1 MQIPTDAKYQKALEI
16 LKRLRAARHEA
27 YFAGGCVRDMFMAR
41 PPKDYDIATDATPD
55 QVESLFSPTIG
66 VGKAFGVTVVLRG
79 QDQYEVASFRWDG
92 PYRDGRHP
100 EVTEFSTK
108 EDDIARRDF
117 TVNGMF
123 FDPLTGQIL
132 DLHGGQAD
140 IERKLIRAIG
150 EATARFSED
159 RLRMLRA
166 VRFAC
171 QLDFEIEDATFQAIR
186 KMPQAVLS
194 VSWERIADELK
205 RTLVSE
211 RRRKGVELLD
221 RSGLLDVILPD
232 VSRMKGVPQPPQFH
246 PEGDVFLHTLLCL
259 DALKE
264 PPWPLALAALLHDI
278 GKPPTMQVLDRIRFH
293 EHETLGARMA
303 GRICNQ
309 LRMSN
314 DDRDETV
321 WLVERHMVFKDVPNM
336 RQSTLKRLFAHPHY
350 KVLEEL
356 HRVDK
361 LASDGDMSTLEFCR
375 AKYAEFGIEE
385 IKPPRLITGH
395 DLMELG
401 VPEGPDVG
409 RILRAVEDAQ
419 LDGQLKTKEE
429 ALAFV
434 KKCVSDGTSFATR

>member
-1 MQIPTDAKYQKALEI
+1 MIMRIPGDAKYTKAVEI
-16 LKRLRAARHEA
+16 VKRLRSAGHEA
-27 YFAGGCVRDMFMAR
+27 YFAGGCVRDMLMNRA
-41 PPKDYDIATDATPD
+41 PKDYDIATDATPD

-92 PYRDGRHP
+92 PYKDGRHP
-100 EVTEFSTK
+100 EFTKFSSK

-123 FDPLTGQIL
+123 FDPLSGQVL
-132 DLHGGQAD
+132 DLHGGQVD

-150 EATARFSED
+150 EATVRFNED

-171 QLDFEIEDATFQAIR
+171 QLDFEIEEETFQAIR
-186 KMPQAVLS
+186 KMARSVRS

-205 RTLVSE
+205 RILVSE
-211 RRRKGVELLD
+211 KRRKGVELLD
-221 RSGLLDVILPD
+221 KAGLLEVILPE
-232 VSRMKGVPQPPQFH
+232 VSQLKGVPQPPQFH

-259 DALKE
+259 DALKD
-264 PPWPLALAALLHDI
+264 PSWPLALATLLHDI
-278 GKPPTMQVLDRIRFH
+278 GKPATMQVLDRIRFH
-293 EHETLGARMA
+293 EHETLGARMTKK
-303 GRICNQ
+303 ICNL

-314 DDRDETV
+314 EDRDTTV
-321 WLVERHMVFKDVPNM
+321 WLVERHMVFKDVPKM

-350 KVLEEL
+350 KLLEEL

-375 AKYAEFGIEE
+375 TKYAEFGIEE
-385 IKPPRLITGH
+385 IKPPRLVTGH
-395 DLMELG
+395 DIMELG
-401 VPEGPDVG
+401 VPEGPEVG

-419 LDGQLKTKEE
+419 LEGQLKTKEE
-429 ALAFV
+429 AIE
-434 KKCVSDGTSFATR
+434 FAKNYIAGK